1 MLKSK
6 SPPEII
12 LYKGISRNSKLK
24 RPLEHPLSESLE
36 GKEQGQTLSKHLSK

>member
-12 LYKGISRNSKLK
+12 LYKWVSRNSKLK
-24 RPLEHPLSESLE
+24 RPLEHPLSDIKQAPLKVK
-36 GKEQGQTLSKHLSK
+36 G